1 MILFDLQDKVAGGVI
16 LFDTICIYLH
26 LFASICIYL
35 HLFASDMYYMMHL
48 FTSIRN
54 SAAGPAGGPTSFGLA
69 GPVAES
75 LHHGLQTG
83 KFKEQSLCLQQQ
95 ERPNAFCDIL

>member
-16 LFDTICIYLH
+16 